1 MIKKILKW
9 ILIIIG
15 WIIAGILFGL
25 LYSGLLYGVMWFAY
39 SI

>member
-25 LYSGLLYGVMWFAY
+25 LYSALLYGVMWFAY